1 MKEVENNN
9 VYLNLSDRNS
19 DEFILKRNKEA
30 LLLDKNSTI
39 ARIAN
44 ELVSIP
50 AALVRLKWQHRREI
64 YPLQVKEE
72 IYGAVLNA
80 LMEKQPELYE
90 NVMTRLETHYQE
102 IIEREAATLRLSRKL
117 SDGEFRSSN
126 VTTVALT
133 EEITK
138 KNLKNK

>member
-1 MKEVENNN
+1 MKEVKNNN

-102 IIEREAATLRLSRKL
+102 IIEREAATLRMSRKL